1 MPGWEARAKMPKMDR
16 RHVVQKRCP
25 RPHDRING
33 LVALR
38 ELTFMLETV
47 GSTQHAKGRGAMM
60 DRGVST
66 SL

>member
-1 MPGWEARAKMPKMDR
+1 MVEVDTDR
-16 RHVVQKRCP
+16 WSKTICP

-47 GSTQHAKGRGAMM
+47 GSTQYAKRAWV
-60 DRGVST
+60 R
-66 SL
+66 